1 MTDILLVGA
10 CGRMGAAVIGAAKGD
25 YRIAA
30 KVDAASNGDGVYR
43 DIYEVKEEC
52 GVIVDFSHH
61 EYTKTVLSYAY
72 EKGLPAVIA
81 TTGHTDEELEIIRS
95 FSEKIPVFKSGNM
108 SLGVNALC
116 RLAKEAAALLPDFD
130 VEIIEAHHG
139 TKLDAP
145 SGTALMIA
153 NEIKEVRDAE
163 TVYDRSKRRQI
174 RPKNEI
180 GVSSIRGGTVTG
192 EHEVIFLGKSERLS
206 IRHSAE
212 NRSLFAEGALR
223 AAAYMIGKEP
233 GMYDMKTLL
242 RDCVKEEIKL

>member
-1 MTDILLVGA
+1 MTRILLVGA
-10 CGRMGAAVIGAAKGD
+10 CGRMGKAVTEAARGD
-25 YRIAA
+25 CVIAA
-30 KVDAASNGDGVYR
+30 KVDSAGKEDGVYAG
-43 DIYEVKEEC
+43 IYDVIEKC
-52 GVIVDFSHH
+52 DVIVDFSHH

-81 TTGHTDEELEIIRS
+81 TTGHTEEELDMIAAYA
-95 FSEKIPVFKSGNM
+95 EKIPVFKSGNM

-116 RLAKEAAALLPDFD
+116 RLAKEAAALLSDFD
-130 VEIIEAHHG
+130 IEIIEAHHG

-153 NEIKEVRDAE
+153 NEIKDVRKAE
-163 TVYDRSKRRQI
+163 TVCDRSKRRQT
-174 RPKNEI
+174 RPKDEI
-180 GVSSIRGGTVTG
+180 GISSVRGGTVTG

-223 AAAYMIGKEP
+223 AAAYMVGKAP
-233 GMYDMKTLL
+233 GSYDMKTLL

>member
-10 CGRMGAAVIGAAKGD
+10 CGRMGRAVIAAASGE

-30 KVDAASNGDGVYR
+30 KVDAASSEDGVYA
-43 DIYEVKEEC
+43 DIYGVGEKC
-52 GVIVDFSHH
+52 DVIVDFSNHA
-61 EYTKTVLSYAY
+61 YTARVLGYAY
-72 EKGLPAVIA
+72 ENGIPAVIA
-81 TTGHTDEELEIIRS
+81 TTGHTEEELETIRVYA
-95 FSEKIPVFKSGNM
+95 EKTPVFMSGNM
-108 SLGVNALC
+108 SLGVNTMC
-116 RLAKEAAALLPDFD
+116 RLAAEAARLLSDFD
-130 VEIIEAHHG
+130 IEIVEAHHG

-153 NEIKEVRDAE
+153 NEIKSVRQAD

-180 GVSSIRGGTVTG
+180 GISSIRGGTVTG
-192 EHEVIFLGKSERLS
+192 EHEVIFLGKSERLT
-206 IRHSAE
+206 IHHTAE

-223 AAAYMIGKEP
+223 AAVYMAGKTP

-242 RDCVKEEIKL
+242 HDCVKEEIKL